1 MLVIARVCLQA
12 GHDIIMENKAKKI
25 IISILIIAALYV
37 GFSAGFYYG
46 EIEGRTKIAPSDDLD
61 MSLFW
66 EAYNTLKEKYV
77 SNGKFDNQ
85 EMVYGAISG
94 MVKSLD
100 DPYTVFFD
108 PEDAKIFEEDVSGEF
123 QGVGMEIAIKDDQLT
138 VVAPLD
144 GTPAQK
150 AGMKSGDK
158 ILKVDDISTMDI
170 TIDKAVKIIRGPEGS
185 EVRLTVYREEWGETK
200 EIKITRAL
208 IKIPSM
214 KWELKDENIA
224 YIKIY
229 HFSGTAG
236 PDFAVLASE
245 VLNSSAEKIV
255 LDLRNNPGG
264 YLETAQNIAG
274 WFIEKGQIVTIED
287 FGGKRDSKDYK
298 SKGPAEFSSFPIVAL
313 INEGSASASEILA
326 GALRDNRGVS
336 LVGEKSFGKG
346 TVQELAKLT
355 QGSLKMTVA
364 SWLTPN
370 RDQITGN
377 GIEPDIKVELTEQ
390 DFDQDKDPQL
400 DKAIEILKE
409 IE

>member
-1 MLVIARVCLQA
+1 MIAT
-12 GHDIIMENKAKKI
+12 
-25 IISILIIAALYV
+25 LYV
-37 GFSAGFYYG
+37 GFSFGFYYG

-66 EAYNTLKEKYV
+66 EAYNVLKERYV
-77 SNGKFDNQ
+77 DTEKFDSQ
-85 EMVYGAISG
+85 QMVYGAISG
-94 MVKSLD
+94 MVEQLD

-123 QGVGMEIAIKDDQLT
+123 QGVGMEIGIKDNQLT
-138 VVAPLD
+138 VIAPLD

-158 ILKVDDISTMDI
+158 ILKVDEISTMDM

-185 EVRLTVYREEWGETK
+185 EVSLIVYREEWGETK
-200 EIKITRAL
+200 EIKIIRGV
-208 IKIPSM
+208 IKIPSVE
-214 KWELKDENIA
+214 WELKDDNIA

-236 PDFAVLASE
+236 DDFADMAYE
-245 VLNSSAEKIV
+245 VLDSSAQKIV

-264 YLETAQNIAG
+264 YLETSQDIAG
-274 WFIEKGQIVTIED
+274 WFVEKGQIVTIED
-287 FGGKRDSKDYK
+287 FGDKREAKNYK
-298 SKGPAEFSSFPIVAL
+298 AKGPAEFVSFPMVVL

-326 GALRDNRGVS
+326 GALRDNRGVK
-336 LVGEKSFGKG
+336 LIGEKSFGKG
-346 TVQELAKLT
+346 TVQELTRLT
-355 QGSLKMTVA
+355 EGSLKITVA

-370 RDQITGN
+370 HNQITGN
-377 GIEPDIKVELTEQ
+377 GLEPDVKVELTQE

>member
-1 MLVIARVCLQA
+1 MSSGI
-12 GHDIIMENKAKKI
+12 KKI
-25 IISILIIAALYV
+25 IISILIITTLYV
-37 GFSAGFYYG
+37 GFSIGFYYG
-46 EIEGRTKIAPSDDLD
+46 EIEGRTKIAPSNDLD

-66 EAYNTLKEKYV
+66 EAYNLLKEKYV
-77 SNGKFDNQ
+77 DTEKFDSEQ
-85 EMVYGAISG
+85 MVYGAISG
-94 MVKSLD
+94 MVESLD

-123 QGVGMEIAIKDDQLT
+123 QGVGMEIAIKDNQLT
-138 VVAPLD
+138 VVSPLD
-144 GTPAQK
+144 GTPAQR

-158 ILKVDDISTMDI
+158 ILKVDDISTVDI

-185 EVRLTVYREEWGETK
+185 EVCLTVYREEWGEIK
-200 EIKITRAL
+200 EIKIVREM
-208 IKIPSM
+208 IKIPSV
-214 KWELKDENIA
+214 KWELKDDNIA

-236 PDFAVLASE
+236 HDFADMASE
-245 VLNSSAEKIV
+245 VLDSSARKIV

-264 YLETAQNIAG
+264 YLETSQNIAG
-274 WFIEKGQIVTIED
+274 WFVEKGQIVTIED
-287 FGGKRDSKDYK
+287 FGDKRDTREYK
-298 SKGPAEFSSFPIVAL
+298 AKGPAKFASYPMVVL

-326 GALRDNRGVS
+326 GALRDNRGVK
-336 LVGEKSFGKG
+336 LIGEKSFGKG

-355 QGSLKMTVA
+355 EGSLKITVA

-370 RDQITGN
+370 GDQITDN
-377 GIEPDIKVELTEQ
+377 GLEPNIKVELTEE